1 MQSQS
6 QLPLTQW
13 NYDFIEYSRKAYE
26 YESSPYAKEKSLT
39 VLRHQEAVRDYH
51 TGQITEIH
59 NCVQF
64 DQRPSDLRE
73 PRWDIY
79 KISLSFDYPTD
90 FFRIISFFEIK
101 RTDQRVLF
109 QSADGRIN
117 MGVCFN
123 DPNVKIYDIFWFNE
137 VAKDMTLSLVDNE
150 GLVSIDE
157 ELQTKSCYVELQR
170 KGYSFFQ

>member
-6 QLPLTQW
+6 HLPPTQR
-13 NYDFIEYSRKAYE
+13 NYNFIEYTRKAYQ
-26 YESSPYAKEKSLT
+26 YESSPHEKEKALKFI
-39 VLRHQEAVRDYH
+39 RFEEAVRDYY
-51 TGQITEIH
+51 TGQITEIR

-79 KISLSFDYPTD
+79 KISLSFDHQPNCFHAVKMKETD
-90 FFRIISFFEIK
+90 H
-101 RTDQRVLF
+101 RVLF
-109 QSADGRIN
+109 QSADGNIN

-137 VAKDMTLSLVDNE
+137 VAKEMALSLIDNE
-150 GLVSIDE
+150 GLISIDE
-157 ELQTKSCYVELQR
+157 ELQTKSCYVELHR
-170 KGYSFFQ
+170 NGNSFLF